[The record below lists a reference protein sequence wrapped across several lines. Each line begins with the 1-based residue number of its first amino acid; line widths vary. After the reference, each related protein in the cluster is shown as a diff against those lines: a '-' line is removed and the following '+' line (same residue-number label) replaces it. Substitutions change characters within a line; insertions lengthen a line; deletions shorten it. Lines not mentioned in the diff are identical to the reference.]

1 MKKFIKI
8 CLTGTVS
15 VITLLFTIIPEDFFK
30 IVVLFQQLSGVIN
43 TIINRVLFSVCIF
56 IVATIAIGI
65 YRAVRYKTRLKGNDY
80 IIEIRYGNIFR
91 LKNCKKVIS
100 FDECFSTSVGQA
112 PSDINPD
119 SVCGQFLINNPELNI
134 EELILKNGLKAKG
147 KSKHMGRDKYES
159 GSVLPYNDYL
169 LMAFAK
175 LDKDGLGKMTFEEFR
190 DSLDLLWEEIDKHYG
205 QKDVCI
211 PIIGSG
217 VTRLSDVS
225 LSKQE
230 LLDVIIASY
239 KLSRNKIHKP
249 CKLIIVCRKKDISL
263 NKIGSYI

>member
-8 CLTGTVS
+8 CLTGSVS

-30 IVVLFQQLSGVIN
+30 TVVLFQQLSGVIN
-43 TIINRVLFSVCIF
+43 TIFNRVLFFLCVFIF
-56 IVATIAIGI
+56 VAIVIGI
-65 YRAVRYKTRLKGNDY
+65 YRLVRYKTRIKEKNY

-91 LKNCKKVIS
+91 LKDCKKVIP

-119 SVCGQFLINNPELNI
+119 SICGQFLSMNPELNI
-134 EELILKNGLKAKG
+134 EELIHKNGLKGKG

-159 GSVLPYNDYL
+159 GSVLPYKDYL

-175 LDKDGLGKMTFEEFR
+175 LDKDGIGRLTFKEYK

-217 VTRLSDVS
+217 VTRFSDAS

-239 KLSRNKIHKP
+239 KLAQNKIHKP
-249 CKLIIVCRKKDISL
+249 YKLIIVCKKKDISL
-263 NKIGSYI
+263 TQIGSFI